1 MSAGSGV
8 FVAIAI
14 HHATPEH
21 TDDMLAF
28 MHRVIDRT
36 AGAPGLIEF
45 KACRETSRGAL
56 AGYSR
61 WNSEDD
67 FQNALPTITS
77 LAHERGPQWCDQPDE
92 VVTLE
97 VP

>member
-1 MSAGSGV
+1 V

-14 HHATPEH
+14 HYATPEH

-28 MHRVIDRT
+28 MDRVIDRT
-36 AGAPGLIEF
+36 VGAPGLIEF
-45 KACRETSRGAL
+45 KSCRVRSRSAL

-61 WNSEDD
+61 WNTEAD
-67 FQNALPTITS
+67 FQSALPTITS
-77 LAHERGPQWCDQPDE
+77 LAPERNPEWCDQPDE
-92 VVTLE
+92 VITLQ

>member
-1 MSAGSGV
+1 V

-14 HHATPEH
+14 HYATPEH
-21 TDDMLAF
+21 TDDMLAY
-28 MHRVIDRT
+28 MHRVLERT

-45 KACRETSRGAL
+45 KACRETSRTAL

-61 WNSEDD
+61 WNSQAD
-67 FQNALPTITS
+67 FQAALPTIAS
-77 LAHERGPQWCDQPDE
+77 LAPERNPDWCDQPDE
-92 VVTLE
+92 VITLE